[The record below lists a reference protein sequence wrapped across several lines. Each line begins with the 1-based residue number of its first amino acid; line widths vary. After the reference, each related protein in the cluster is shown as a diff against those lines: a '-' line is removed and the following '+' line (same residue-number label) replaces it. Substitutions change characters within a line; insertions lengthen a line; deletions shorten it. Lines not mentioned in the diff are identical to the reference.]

1 MLYEEMVHDGYLDL
15 MIPCSLVLPL
25 YPNNNTITYDETAKQ
40 PTKDRGDNVS
50 TLSSIII
57 R

>member
-15 MIPCSLVLPL
+15 IGACSLVLPL

-40 PTKDRGDNVS
+40 PTKEEGE
-50 TLSSIII
+50 IMCPHYHP
-57 R
+57 